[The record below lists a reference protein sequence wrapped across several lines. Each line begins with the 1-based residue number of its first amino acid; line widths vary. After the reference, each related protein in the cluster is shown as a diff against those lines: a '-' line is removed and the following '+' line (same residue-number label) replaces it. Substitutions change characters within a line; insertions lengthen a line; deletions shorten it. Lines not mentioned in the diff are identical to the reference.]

1 MTSILQI
8 ADVHFGAEDAEA
20 LRAVREVEEELAP
33 DLVLLCGDVTQTG
46 STHEFVAARDWL
58 AGFSAPVVAMP
69 GNHDAPY
76 YSPLSRVLSPYG
88 RFEKYVRTLC
98 VDSYADAHV
107 HVLPYNSSRAFQA
120 KLDWSTGV
128 VDLEALAELIGQF
141 EAGNAAG
148 KLSLLALHHP
158 LVYPPESPLDKTTK
172 NGPEA
177 LRMLS
182 DANCDAVLTGHI
194 HIPFV
199 KDREPGQT
207 GLLSIG
213 AGTLSTRRR
222 GVSPSF
228 NHIEVDAEGM
238 RVTAV
243 DFEGGE
249 LRRRASW
256 SKGREAF
263 A

>member
-1 MTSILQI
+1 MTSILQL
-8 ADVHFGAEDAEA
+8 ADVHFGVEDREA
-20 LRAVREVEEELAP
+20 VEAVLALEAELAP

-46 STHEFVAARDWL
+46 ATDEYEAAESWIKRLRSPLL
-58 AGFSAPVVAMP
+58 ATP

-76 YSPLSRVLSPYG
+76 VNVIERVAAPYK
-88 RFEKYVRTLC
+88 RFEE
-98 VDSYADAHV
+98 HV
-107 HVLPYNSSRAFQA
+107 GRHSLDMYLDERVCILPYNSSRAIQA
-120 KLDWSTGV
+120 KLDWSVGAV
-128 VDLEALAELIGQF
+128 NLDELDALIARFKREAPGRLHFLAC
-141 EAGNAAG
+141 
-148 KLSLLALHHP
+148 HHP
-158 LVYPPESPLDKTTK
+158 LVYPPESPLDKETD

-177 LRMLS
+177 LERLS

-199 KDREPGQT
+199 KDREPGET

-222 GVSPSF
+222 GVDSSL
-228 NHIEVDAEGM
+228 NHIEVDGDGL

-243 DFEGGE
+243 DFTDGSFS
-249 LRRRASW
+249 RRATWKKAMS
-256 SKGREAF
+256 AF